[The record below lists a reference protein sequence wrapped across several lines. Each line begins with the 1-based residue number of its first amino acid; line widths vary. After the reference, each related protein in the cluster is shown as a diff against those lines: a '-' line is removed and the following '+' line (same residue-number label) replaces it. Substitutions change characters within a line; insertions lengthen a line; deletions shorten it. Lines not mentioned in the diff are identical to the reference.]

1 MRRRRKRLAE
11 RAGNV
16 APPVTAG
23 SSNAIPLGVA
33 KSVDTPEPMM
43 MSLKNKNKR
52 RGFKNAAS
60 MPSRFTFSDNGVAPN
75 PPSTLV
81 PPSERDHLPQRLFVT
96 SVDVEADMWPRDNP
110 QTWDRKR
117 KKIQRDAYGQ
127 EDEANITL
135 NYDGTPEF
143 DNTAAVPMLDYT
155 ALEEAWVNAPPLSKN
170 ATLSIGCVVGWQVR
184 QFTALGG

>member
-1 MRRRRKRLAE
+1 
-11 RAGNV
+11 
-16 APPVTAG
+16 
-23 SSNAIPLGVA
+23 
-33 KSVDTPEPMM
+33 M

-60 MPSRFTFSDNGVAPN
+60 VPSHITFSDNGVAPT

-127 EDEANITL
+127 EEEANVTL

-143 DNTAAVPMLDYT
+143 DSTAAVPMLDYT

-184 QFTALGG
+184 QFAAFGVWFLRSCRNSG